1 MKTIRDLFME
11 IARSLFMKIRVS
23 RMGITAGIMAEI
35 RRGSPMG
42 TEMQVSH
49 TVARVRRMVRKLR
62 IILHGRNRKNR

>member
-1 MKTIRDLFME
+1 METIRGLFME

-35 RRGSPMG
+35 RRGSSMG